1 MSNNIRVR
9 KSITVTA
16 AGIDIGE
23 IIADLSTDD
32 IIVLSVFDGN
42 EDRSI
47 TIDRDVFKE
56 FITTIEEV

>member
-9 KSITVTA
+9 KSITVSA
-16 AGIDIGE
+16 AGIDTEE

-42 EDRSI
+42 DDRSI

-56 FITTIEEV
+56 FIATIEEV